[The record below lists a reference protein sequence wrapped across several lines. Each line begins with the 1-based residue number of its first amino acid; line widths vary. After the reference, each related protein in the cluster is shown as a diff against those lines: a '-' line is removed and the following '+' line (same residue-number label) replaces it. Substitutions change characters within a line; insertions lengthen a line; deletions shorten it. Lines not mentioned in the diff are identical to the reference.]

1 MENHQLKTAV
11 AHLEVAK
18 RHIER
23 AEQECDEIGEKGY
36 RPKLWIYNVKA
47 SVEQAFYILEGELGQ
62 VDQGPD
68 GKQILRQSFKET
80 A

>member
-11 AHLEVAK
+11 AHLQVAK

-23 AEQECDEIGEKGY
+23 AEQECEEIAEGH
-36 RPKLWIYNVKA
+36 RAALWIYNIKA
-47 SVEQAFYILEGELGQ
+47 SVEQAFLILESELGQ
-62 VDQGPD
+62 VEFSPD
-68 GKQILRQSFKET
+68 GSKIIRQSFKET

>member
-23 AEQECDEIGEKGY
+23 AEQECDELGDIGY
-36 RPKLWIYNVKA
+36 RPKVWLYNVKA
-47 SVEQAFYILEGELGQ
+47 SVEQAFYILESELGE
-62 VDQGPD
+62 VDHGPD
-68 GKQILRQSFKET
+68 GSKIIRQSIKET